1 MFLLDNAHQKLYICT
16 KLINQITMAKGKDVC
31 EVLKDVRRK
40 IAAANDIDYEP
51 RVCHHEGD
59 CMGTCPACEAEVRYI
74 ENELNRRRRLGK
86 AVVVTG
92 LSLGLAAMAASCS
105 FKPNG
110 MIERGRVPYDPPV
123 TSSVKGSDT
132 TDVTPQIDG
141 MIQVPRHIEELEGD
155 VPYEECVDSTK
166 QKAKTTK
173 KQVVKGSK
181 R

>member
-1 MFLLDNAHQKLYICT
+1 
-16 KLINQITMAKGKDVC
+16 MAKGKDVC

-105 FKPNG
+105 IKPNG
-110 MIERGRVPYDPPV
+110 MVERGRVPYDPPV
-123 TSSVKGSDT
+123 TSTVKGADST
-132 TDVTPQIDG
+132 VIEEPLAGIIEAPPQ
-141 MIQVPRHIEELEGD
+141 IEELEGD
-155 VPYEECVDSTK
+155 VPYENYVDSTK
-166 QKAKTTK
+166 QKTKTTK

-181 R
+181 KVKR

>member
-1 MFLLDNAHQKLYICT
+1 M
-16 KLINQITMAKGKDVC
+16 
-31 EVLKDVRRK
+31 LKDVRRK

-105 FKPNG
+105 IKPNG
-110 MIERGRVPYDPPV
+110 MIERGRIPSNDPPV
-123 TSSVKGSDT
+123 TSGIKGADT
-132 TDVTPQIDG
+132 TDVTPQVAG
-141 MIQVPRHIEELEGD
+141 MPTAPIKPEIQQLEGD
-155 VPYEECVDSTK
+155 VPYEVCVDSTK
-166 QKAKTTK
+166 QKTVK
-173 KQVVKGSK
+173 KVKK
-181 R
+181 

>member
-1 MFLLDNAHQKLYICT
+1 
-16 KLINQITMAKGKDVC
+16 MAKGKDIC

-110 MIERGRVPYDPPV
+110 MIERGRVPSDPPS
-123 TSSVKGSDT
+123 TSTVKGTDT
-132 TDVTPQIDG
+132 TDVTPQLDG
-141 MIQVPRHIEELEGD
+141 MIQIPRQVEELEGD
-155 VPYEECVDSTK
+155 VPYEACVDSTK
-166 QKAKTTK
+166 QETKTTK
-173 KQVVKGSK
+173 KDKKVKSEK
-181 R
+181 RE